1 MIIGSMTGRELF
13 EIFKK
18 DKPMLEKF
26 AIEKAKILIREL
38 RKGMGRYTTQCY
50 DFKTKDATEYK
61 VCVFVD
67 RGEHKT
73 ILF

>member
-26 AIEKAKILIREL
+26 AIEKQRNSSVSFVREWDDIQPSVMISRRKMLLNTRYVCLLIE
-38 RKGMGRYTTQCY
+38 GT
-50 DFKTKDATEYK
+50 
-61 VCVFVD
+61 
-67 RGEHKT
+67 
-73 ILF
+73 

>member
-26 AIEKAKILIREL
+26 AIEKQRNSSVSFVREWDDTQL
-38 RKGMGRYTTQCY
+38 SVMISRRKTLPS
-50 DFKTKDATEYK
+50 TKYA
-61 VCVFVD
+61 C
-67 RGEHKT
+67 
-73 ILF
+73 L

>member
-26 AIEKAKILIREL
+26 AIEKAKKLIREL

-50 DFKTKDATEYK
+50 DLKTLPSTKYA
-61 VCVFVD
+61 C
-67 RGEHKT
+67 
-73 ILF
+73 L

>member
-26 AIEKAKILIREL
+26 AIEKAKKLIREL
-38 RKGMGRYTTQCY
+38 RKGMDDIQPSVMISRRKMLLNTRY
-50 DFKTKDATEYK
+50 
-61 VCVFVD
+61 VCLLIE
-67 RGEHKT
+67 GT
-73 ILF
+73 

>member
-26 AIEKAKILIREL
+26 AIGKQRNSSVSFVREWDDIQPSVMISRRKMLLNTRYVCLLIE
-38 RKGMGRYTTQCY
+38 GT
-50 DFKTKDATEYK
+50 
-61 VCVFVD
+61 
-67 RGEHKT
+67 
-73 ILF
+73 

>member
-26 AIEKAKILIREL
+26 AIEKQRNSSVSFVKEWGNALLSVMISR
-38 RKGMGRYTTQCY
+38 RKTLPS
-50 DFKTKDATEYK
+50 TKYA
-61 VCVFVD
+61 CM
-67 RGEHKT
+67 
-73 ILF
+73 

>member
-13 EIFKK
+13 DIFKK

-26 AIEKAKILIREL
+26 AIEKQRNSSVSFC
-38 RKGMGRYTTQCY
+38 KGMGRYTTQCY

-67 RGEHKT
+67 RGT
-73 ILF
+73 

>member
-38 RKGMGRYTTQCY
+38 RKGMGRYTPSVMISRRKMLLNTRY
-50 DFKTKDATEYK
+50 
-61 VCVFVD
+61 VC
-67 RGEHKT
+67 
-73 ILF
+73 L

>member
-26 AIEKAKILIREL
+26 AIEKQRNSSVSFVKEWDDTQLSVMISR
-38 RKGMGRYTTQCY
+38 RKTLPS
-50 DFKTKDATEYK
+50 TKYA
-61 VCVFVD
+61 C
-67 RGEHKT
+67 
-73 ILF
+73 L

>member
-38 RKGMGRYTTQCY
+38 RKGMGRYTTIVMISRRKMLLNTRY
-50 DFKTKDATEYK
+50 
-61 VCVFVD
+61 VC
-67 RGEHKT
+67 
-73 ILF
+73 L